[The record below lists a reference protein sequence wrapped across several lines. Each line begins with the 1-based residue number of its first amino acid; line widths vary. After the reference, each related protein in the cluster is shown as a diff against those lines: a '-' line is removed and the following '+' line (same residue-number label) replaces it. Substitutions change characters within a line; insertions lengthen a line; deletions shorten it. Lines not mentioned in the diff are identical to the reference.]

1 MASPNVM
8 RTIRAP
14 GRMVVDPVDFR
25 TAYPYGGTE
34 IGLTRAVI
42 VQPLGT
48 SFRVESEGLG
58 EATDV
63 LEANNRWVVGF
74 FLRGFDDDALT
85 LLLSDY
91 ADRGAVTGHTH
102 LKVPNRA
109 MPGASGLTR
118 ARRFVFV
125 PDDLIHV
132 PAILIYR
139 GIPDFQDGAEMAFQR
154 GEELGLPMAVECL
167 RDTQNR
173 ILEIGRL
180 ADMPQTP

>member
-1 MASPNVM
+1 
-8 RTIRAP
+8 
-14 GRMVVDPVDFR
+14 
-25 TAYPYGGTE
+25 
-34 IGLTRAVI
+34 
-42 VQPLGT
+42 
-48 SFRVESEGLG
+48 
-58 EATDV
+58 
-63 LEANNRWVVGF
+63 
-74 FLRGFDDDALT
+74 
-85 LLLSDY
+85 
-91 ADRGAVTGHTH
+91 
-102 LKVPNRA
+102 
-109 MPGASGLTR
+109 
-118 ARRFVFV
+118 VFV